1 MTILWPKLIEIDNVK
16 IPQKRLNAILSD
28 AFAHITKK

>member
-16 IPQKRLNAILSD
+16 IWQKSLNAIFSD
-28 AFAHITKK
+28 AFAHVTKK